1 MSEFWSDRCGFP
13 VTINT
18 VGDLHV
24 TLVRNSAGLIVR
36 ETDKAGG
43 TKVTFSSASGSFSFP
58 AQPSQWDYGDGA
70 VIGSPVV
77 VSFPGLQG
85 HVAGVVASDAGLFQV
100 QGIVEGFDEFGIP
113 EVEFGDLILKD
124 VGHRSAFEDVR
135 NAICGTLGR

>member
-1 MSEFWSDRCGFP
+1 LHLNPKLYESTVSEFWSDRCGFP
-13 VTINT
+13 VTIHT

-77 VSFPGLQG
+77 VSFPGL
-85 HVAGVVASDAGLFQV
+85 
-100 QGIVEGFDEFGIP
+100 
-113 EVEFGDLILKD
+113 
-124 VGHRSAFEDVR
+124 
-135 NAICGTLGR
+135 